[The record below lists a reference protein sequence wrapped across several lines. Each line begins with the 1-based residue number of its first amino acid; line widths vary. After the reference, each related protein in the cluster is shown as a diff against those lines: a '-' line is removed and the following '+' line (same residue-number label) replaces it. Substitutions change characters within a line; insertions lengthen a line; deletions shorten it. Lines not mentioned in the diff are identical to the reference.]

1 MNNMVKQ
8 CVAILIGLALTAT
21 GLWAAG
27 AEEEPAAAADKKYVT
42 DPTNGKVVTAPE
54 YGGTLTF
61 VYQYEPPNADMSIA
75 GYGASKAV
83 SGVIE
88 KLGHANWAI
97 DRSVNDLLQMN
108 FCSKNT
114 MPGPW
119 RKAGNSLIPAP
130 SSSTSARAFAGTTN
144 PL

>member
-1 MNNMVKQ
+1 MYLAQITRTFAVTLVL
-8 CVAILIGLALTAT
+8 VATAT

-27 AEEEPAAAADKKYVT
+27 AEEAPAAAPDKKYVI
-42 DPTNGKVVTAPE
+42 DPSNGKVVTAPE

-97 DRSVNDLLQMN
+97 DRSVNDLGNEFLLEEHYAGALAE
-108 FCSKNT
+108 SWERPD
-114 MPGPW
+114 PGTVIFHI
-119 RKAGNSLIPAP
+119 REGV
-130 SSSTSARAFAGTTN
+130 R
-144 PL
+144 